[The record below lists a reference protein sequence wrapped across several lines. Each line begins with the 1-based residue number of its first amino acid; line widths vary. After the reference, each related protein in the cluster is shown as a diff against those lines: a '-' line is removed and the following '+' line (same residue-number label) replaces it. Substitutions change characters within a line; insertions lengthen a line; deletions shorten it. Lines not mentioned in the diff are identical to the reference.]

1 MKLTALAHDSGQV
14 WFSGGFVC
22 PSGHER
28 PHGWPSQSGA
38 PGPGLTVPAADVHDG
53 APPGRA

>member
-1 MKLTALAHDSGQV
+1 MKLTALAHDLGQV
-14 WFSGGFVC
+14 WFSGGSVC
-22 PSGHER
+22 PSGHGC

-53 APPGRA
+53 CSSR